1 MRLKGEAGVFGMNF
15 RCLFVFLLTGLFLAG
30 AVFPTPAMAKDKF
43 VAVVITG
50 DLLRYQQANDA
61 FLKILQAGG
70 LTKDKIEVYVQTP
83 NPDPISW
90 ANSIRKAVGVG
101 ADLIVTYGAPATLV
115 AKQEARSLPVLFAD
129 VYDPVGLGIVK
140 DLAVPGGDI
149 SGVSNKTPVE
159 TLLRSFADIFKKKTL
174 GALFSPDDKG
184 SILQV
189 NDLEKA
195 AANYG
200 IKVVRKG
207 VAKPSNLDKDA
218 AELCSRVD
226 ALYVADSALLQM
238 HLQQVLDAAIQK
250 RIPVISQIPGLSDM
264 GALITLEADP
274 TEQGLPG
281 GCPRAADSD
290 RQSEGP
296 GPAGPHPQKGGPGD
310 QHESRQ
316 GTQPDRP
323 LPGAEPGHPGGEMI
337 L

>member
-1 MRLKGEAGVFGMNF
+1 MGLKGEAGGFGM
-15 RCLFVFLLTGLFLAG
+15 RCRSLFVFLLTGMFLAG
-30 AVFPTPAMAKDKF
+30 AAVATPAMAKTKF

-61 FLKILQAGG
+61 FLKILEAGG
-70 LTKDKIEVYVQTP
+70 LTKDQIDVYVQTP

-115 AKQEARSLPVLFAD
+115 AKQEARSLPILFAD

-159 TLLRSFADIFKKKTL
+159 TLLRSFADIVKKKTL
-174 GALFSPDDKG
+174 GALFSPNDKG

-207 VAKPSNLDKDA
+207 VAKPSNLDQAA

-226 ALYVADSALLQM
+226 ALYIADSALLQM
-238 HLQQVLDAAIQK
+238 HLQQVLGAAIQK

-274 TEQGLPG
+274 TEQGQLLGVHALQILTGNQRALELPVRT
-281 GCPRAADSD
+281 PRKVALVINMKVARELNLTVPFQALSLAT
-290 RQSEGP
+290 RVV
-296 GPAGPHPQKGGPGD
+296 K
-310 QHESRQ
+310 
-316 GTQPDRP
+316 
-323 LPGAEPGHPGGEMI
+323 
-337 L
+337 